1 MRVSSSFSPA
11 SVPRALN
18 LCSRSLRRSSRL
30 RSPLARSSSIWSAMG
45 ALSVGC
51 TVEGAVVFLLLLR
64 LEILA
69 MA

>member
-1 MRVSSSFSPA
+1 
-11 SVPRALN
+11 
-18 LCSRSLRRSSRL
+18 
-30 RSPLARSSSIWSAMG
+30 MG

-51 TVEGAVVFLLLLR
+51 TVEGAVVFLRLLR